1 MKVRLGYP
9 AWEASCFSAPKV
21 ISSEFSRCDVGIAPY
36 DLLEKCTFRRGR
48 CPLSRVTWYTKV

>member
-1 MKVRLGYP
+1 MKVRLGSP

-36 DLLEKCTFRRGR
+36 DLLEKMHI
-48 CPLSRVTWYTKV
+48 S